1 MSWFSTT
8 WPLLVG
14 GTGGGGVVQLARAG
28 WKDKKEV
35 EKKYQEEKA
44 LALKLLREAR
54 EGYETVTADLDKIMD
69 KLGIEHDE
77 SEKLY
82 QQ

>member
-1 MSWFSTT
+1 M
-8 WPLLVG
+8 VR
-14 GTGGGGVVQLARAG
+14 VG
-28 WKDKKEV
+28 WKDKKEI

-54 EGYETVTADLDKIMD
+54 EGYETITTDLGKIMD
-69 KLGIEHDE
+69 KLGIQHDE
-77 SEKLY
+77 PEKLY

>member
-1 MSWFSTT
+1 MSLTSF
-8 WPLLVG
+8 WPLLA
-14 GTGGGGVVQLARAG
+14 GGGGGGGLVQLVRVG

-35 EKKYQEEKA
+35 EAKYEAQKA
-44 LALKLLREAR
+44 LALKLLGEAR
-54 EGYETVTADLDKIMD
+54 EGYETITGDLGKIMD

-77 SEKLY
+77 PVKLY